1 MMRVSALELKRRP
14 MLRVLICG
22 LPAIAAGLLGGW
34 IYLASTSVEA
44 EPTTGPALASASLP
58 IPAAP
63 AGVTSAAPRVSA
75 ADAPVPVSEP
85 APAAA
90 GPFADPV
97 PEEVAHHKRRKQ
109 IARRLAGRDAPAR
122 RRDDDDDDD

>member
-1 MMRVSALELKRRP
+1 

-22 LPAIAAGLLGGW
+22 LPAIAAGLFGGW
-34 IYLASTSVEA
+34 IYLAATSVEA
-44 EPTTGPALASASLP
+44 EPTTGPALVSASLP

-63 AGVTSAAPRVSA
+63 AGVPSAAPRVSA

-90 GPFADPV
+90 GPLADPA
-97 PEEVAHHKRRKQ
+97 PEEVTHRNRRKQ
-109 IARRLAGRDAPAR
+109 IARRLASRDATAG